1 MIYLFKERN
10 SYSTIMS
17 YSYTTQNVFLAC
29 FGHYILNKKIILDY
43 EDGLFTNRGIRH
55 LYYLFLERII
65 LSISSGCIM
74 INAGLK
80 KRIPD
85 RIKTIL
91 INGVFML
98 PLQSPKESEAS
109 NNKKISI
116 LYSGSLYFRWGGLS
130 YLFKLFSSPSAEKI
144 DFHITGFGSDE
155 LRLVEFIKEKDL
167 RNIFFHGYVS
177 LESLKKIEHDTYGFI
192 VCLNEDSPIY
202 ETNFPFK
209 TFSYISSGKPV
220 FLNRCSL
227 FEEYESF
234 ENVFLIDNIED
245 GASVILNVY
254 NNHRKYYPEIFQRMK
269 EYNNN
274 AFEKIKTIL

>member
-1 MIYLFKERN
+1 
-10 SYSTIMS
+10 MS
-17 YSYTTQNVFLAC
+17 YSYYIPNVFIAC
-29 FGHYILNKKIILDY
+29 FGYYILNKKIILDY
-43 EDGLFTNRGIRH
+43 EDGAFTNTGIRH
-55 LYYLFLERII
+55 IYYLFLERII
-65 LSISSGCIM
+65 LSIASGCII

-91 INGVFML
+91 INGVFLL
-98 PLQSPKESEAS
+98 PIQYPKESETS

-116 LYSGSLYFRWGGLS
+116 LYSGHLDFQWRGLA
-130 YLFKLFSSPSAEKI
+130 YLFKLFSSQNAEKI

-155 LRLVEFIKEKDL
+155 KYLVEFIKEKDL
-167 RNIFFHGYVS
+167 RNIFFHGYIS
-177 LESLKKIEHDTYGFI
+177 LESLKKIEQDTYGFI
-192 VCLNEDSPIY
+192 VCQNEDSSIY

-209 TFSYISSGKPV
+209 LFSYISSGKPV

-269 EYNNN
+269 EYNNS